1 METRTGK
8 VALFVDIENL
18 AKGMRGL
25 GHQVVPEDL
34 VTTAT
39 RFGQVV
45 HAKCFGDFREPIIAE
60 LKEELR
66 AATLDVVDIPSQKRE
81 DGWKQ
86 FTDFAMLDDIYQ
98 VLFDYPDID
107 TFVIAAGDGHF
118 AGVVGRLR
126 LRHGKKAIVMGV
138 EGGISH
144 QLRAAASQVEELSTA
159 QVVVEPEDLT
169 RLLSFM
175 AVGEDQGKV
184 ITFSSTLKH
193 YRALSRS
200 MTRQALQ
207 QLLDEGRLLRDS
219 VDIEGTTIRTLKI
232 ARDHA
237 ENAFLNDPE
246 FLQKMAGRRRIVQPM
261 QI

>member
-1 METRTGK
+1 MDLKSAK

-18 AKGMRGL
+18 AKGMRNL
-25 GHQVVPEDL
+25 GCQIVPEDL
-34 VTTAT
+34 VTTAA

-45 HAKCFGDFREPIIAE
+45 HAKCFGDFREPIIAD

-66 AATLDVVDIPSQKRE
+66 AATLDVVDVPSQRRE

-98 VLFDYPDID
+98 VLFDYPDVD
-107 TFVIAAGDGHF
+107 TFVVAAGDGHF
-118 AGVVGRLR
+118 SGVVARLR
-126 LRHGKKAIVMGV
+126 IRHGKRVIVMGV
-138 EGGISH
+138 EGGINH
-144 QLRAAASQVEELSTA
+144 QLRAVASHVEELSTIPA
-159 QVVVEPEDLT
+159 AIDPGDLH

-193 YRALSRS
+193 YRALPRS

-207 QLLDEGRLLRDS
+207 QLLDGGRLARDT
-219 VDIEGTTIRTLKI
+219 VDIDGTTIKTLRI
-232 ARDHA
+232 CRDHP
-237 ENAFLNDPE
+237 ENSFLNDPD
-246 FLQKMAGRRRIVQPM
+246 FAQKLSSRRRVI
-261 QI
+261 